1 MFFAN
6 NARVLTIIPGNRRC
20 NHFRGVG
27 ASMDRWL
34 LTQAVLREPAAA
46 RSGNRAT
53 GLMLNLVAAPQHM
66 WLST

>member
-27 ASMDRWL
+27 ASMHRWL

-46 RSGNRAT
+46 R
-53 GLMLNLVAAPQHM
+53 
-66 WLST
+66 